1 MTVAAACR
9 ASRAWRA
16 HLRPFTTAI
25 QHPSISLGLD
35 EKTVDSAH
43 TINNLKMDSGNS
55 PLHDCSDG
63 IGEVENTRT
72 IDMSKEQKNVDGEKG
87 HIMSRD
93 IKPVPSV
100 QQGHFRLLDLPLE
113 LRNHIYSFL
122 LPYNVIISH
131 KRRRL
136 LSTHG
141 NGGNLSFRCNKE
153 VQWFLHVTT
162 KKNGENVRF
171 AIGRQRRTW
180 KHARV
185 QTQLFLVNK
194 AISSDTQ
201 GTLLFILRQYKS
213 S

>member
-9 ASRAWRA
+9 AGKAWRS
-16 HLRPFTTAI
+16 HQPPFTTAI
-25 QHPSISLGLD
+25 QRTSKSLGLSQRTID
-35 EKTVDSAH
+35 PTH
-43 TINNLKMDSGNS
+43 TLNLKMDSEKS
-55 PLHDCSDG
+55 PLYNDKDD
-63 IGEVENTRT
+63 IGEVVNTRT
-72 IDMSKEQKNVDGEKG
+72 IDRSKEQKNTIDDEG
-87 HIMSRD
+87 HIVNHD
-93 IKPVPSV
+93 TKTVPSV

-141 NGGNLSFRCNKE
+141 NGENLSLRCSKE

-162 KKNGENVRF
+162 KKNGENVHF

-185 QTQLFLVNK
+185 QTQMFLVNK

-201 GTLLFILRQYKS
+201 GTLLCILCQYRS
-213 S
+213 R